1 MTKAELLAAMKE
13 KLAGSDYVKAAVE
26 RVLDALGEVAGAA
39 LAGGGEVPLP
49 GLGKLKA
56 KKRAART
63 GRNPRTGE
71 AIQINGRMGVS
82 FEAGKAL
89 KDKLAAVTQ

>member
-1 MTKAELLAAMKE
+1 MTKAELIAEMQE
-13 KLAGSDYVKAAVE
+13 KLTGSLGLGKSAVE

-71 AIQINGRMGVS
+71 TIEIQAHTAVG
-82 FEAGKAL
+82 FKAGKHL
-89 KDKLAAVTQ
+89 ESLLQ